1 MQRGD
6 AVLDVTQIARW
17 AGCIGNRSTIV
28 PVADAKHDVFLSLQR
43 AAGRSPIG
51 ELDRWLDG
59 YLSAATTPT
68 PRHRSERGDG
78 VETYDVAII
87 GTGSGNS
94 ILDDRH
100 ADKRV
105 ALCEQGT
112 FGGTC
117 LNVGCI
123 PTKMFVYAAEVAQT
137 IRDAA
142 RYGVD
147 AHIDR
152 VRWDDIVSRVFGRI
166 DPIGLSGEDYRS
178 SAPNTDLYKQH
189 TRFGPVQAD
198 GRYLLRTDAGEEFTA
213 DQVVIAAGSR
223 PTVPPAILESGARL
237 PHQRH
242 HHANRRVAR
251 ASGDRRKW
259 LRGSRIRAHLLRARR
274 RGSPWWSAAPR
285 CCGTTTTPS
294 ANGSPASPR
303 ANGNC
308 APTATSWAPPTATR
322 ASHSSS
328 TTARTLNAD
337 LLLVA
342 TGRLS
347 NADLLDAEQAGVD
360 VEDGRVVVDEYQRTS
375 ARGVFALGDVSSPYQ
390 LKHVANHEARV
401 VQHNLLCD
409 WDDTE
414 SMTVTDHRFVPSA
427 VFTDPQLAAVGLTE
441 NQAIAQG
448 FDVSVARSRSTATSP
463 TAGRWRTPPGSSSSS
478 PSATAGCL
486 LGAHIMGHQASSI
499 IQPLIQ
505 AMSFGLTAP
514 QMARGQYWIHPALP
528 EVVENACWACA
539 DLSAARPTRLLA
551 SRAQATQR
559 QAGPLR
565 QRERTTR
572 HRVLERR
579 AQLPRGHFDDRAAL
593 RAHRV
598 VVRGGGQPVGG
609 DTAVE
614 GQGVQH
620 RPARP
625 GWSPCGRW
633 SPRRAAARQ

>member
-1 MQRGD
+1 
-6 AVLDVTQIARW
+6 
-17 AGCIGNRSTIV
+17 
-28 PVADAKHDVFLSLQR
+28 
-43 AAGRSPIG
+43 
-51 ELDRWLDG
+51 
-59 YLSAATTPT
+59 
-68 PRHRSERGDG
+68 

-87 GTGSGNS
+87 GTGSGNG

-105 ALCEQGT
+105 ALCEHGT

-137 IRDAA
+137 IREAA

-147 AHIDR
+147 ARIDR

-178 SAPNTDLYKQH
+178 SAPNIDVYTQH

-223 PTVPPAILESGARL
+223 PTVPPAILASDLDYHTSDTVMRIAELPEHLVIIGSGF
-237 PHQRH
+237 
-242 HHANRRVAR
+242 VAAEFAHIFSSLGVR
-251 ASGDRRKW
+251 IT
-259 LRGSRIRAHLLRARR
+259 LVIRGATLLRHYDDTLCRR
-274 RGSPWWSAAPR
+274 FTRIASSKWELRTHRNVVGGTNRDSGVALELDDGS
-285 CCGTTTTPS
+285 
-294 ANGSPASPR
+294 
-303 ANGNC
+303 
-308 APTATSWAPPTATR
+308 
-322 ASHSSS
+322 
-328 TTARTLNAD
+328 TLNAD

-347 NADLLDAEQAGVD
+347 NADLLDAGQAGVD

-375 ARGVFALGDVSSPYQ
+375 ARGVFALGDVSSPHM

-441 NQAIAQG
+441 NQAIARG
-448 FDVSVARSRSTATSP
+448 FDISVAIEKYSHVAYGWAMEDTTGIVKLIAERNS
-463 TAGRWRTPPGSSSSS
+463 
-478 PSATAGCL
+478 GCL

-505 AMSFGLTAP
+505 AMSFGLTVP
-514 QMARGQYWIHPALP
+514 EMARGQYWIHPALP
-528 EVVENACWACA
+528 EVVENA
-539 DLSAARPTRLLA
+539 LL
-551 SRAQATQR
+551 
-559 QAGPLR
+559 GLR
-565 QRERTTR
+565 
-572 HRVLERR
+572 
-579 AQLPRGHFDDRAAL
+579 
-593 RAHRV
+593 
-598 VVRGGGQPVGG
+598 
-609 DTAVE
+609 
-614 GQGVQH
+614 
-620 RPARP
+620 
-625 GWSPCGRW
+625 
-633 SPRRAAARQ
+633 

>member
-1 MQRGD
+1 M
-6 AVLDVTQIARW
+6 
-17 AGCIGNRSTIV
+17 
-28 PVADAKHDVFLSLQR
+28 
-43 AAGRSPIG
+43 
-51 ELDRWLDG
+51 
-59 YLSAATTPT
+59 
-68 PRHRSERGDG
+68 
-78 VETYDVAII
+78 ETYDVAII
-87 GTGSGNS
+87 GTGSGNG

-105 ALCEQGT
+105 ALCEHGT

-137 IRDAA
+137 IREAA

-147 AHIDR
+147 ARIDR

-178 SAPNTDLYKQH
+178 SAPNIDVYTQH

-223 PTVPPAILESGARL
+223 PTVPPAILASDLDYHTSDTVMRIAELPEHLVIIGSGF
-237 PHQRH
+237 
-242 HHANRRVAR
+242 VAAEFAHIFSSLGVR
-251 ASGDRRKW
+251 IT
-259 LRGSRIRAHLLRARR
+259 LVIRGATLLRHYDDTLCRR
-274 RGSPWWSAAPR
+274 FTRIASSKWELRTHRNVVGGTNRDSGVALELDDGS
-285 CCGTTTTPS
+285 
-294 ANGSPASPR
+294 
-303 ANGNC
+303 
-308 APTATSWAPPTATR
+308 
-322 ASHSSS
+322 
-328 TTARTLNAD
+328 TLNAD

-347 NADLLDAEQAGVD
+347 NADLLDAGQAGVD

-375 ARGVFALGDVSSPYQ
+375 ARGVFALGDVSSPHM

-441 NQAIAQG
+441 NQAIARG
-448 FDVSVARSRSTATSP
+448 FDISVAIEKYSHVAYGWAMEDTTGIVKLIAERNS
-463 TAGRWRTPPGSSSSS
+463 
-478 PSATAGCL
+478 GCL

-505 AMSFGLTAP
+505 AMSFGLTVP
-514 QMARGQYWIHPALP
+514 EMARGQYWIHPALP
-528 EVVENACWACA
+528 EVVENA
-539 DLSAARPTRLLA
+539 LL
-551 SRAQATQR
+551 
-559 QAGPLR
+559 GLR
-565 QRERTTR
+565 
-572 HRVLERR
+572 
-579 AQLPRGHFDDRAAL
+579 
-593 RAHRV
+593 
-598 VVRGGGQPVGG
+598 
-609 DTAVE
+609 
-614 GQGVQH
+614 
-620 RPARP
+620 
-625 GWSPCGRW
+625 
-633 SPRRAAARQ
+633 